1 MLKVSNLGSGVV
13 STVLHSEWQV
23 RLPQILQDRGPCTVR
38 LVKGRIQCANSDN
51 FDAVSKVW
59 CETSIP
65 IQGVSTEVPVGQAS
79 TNYTELFDVELVPA
93 VPSYYTPNPNGTTI
107 PSARDATSQNYRAQ
121 PYEFRCGGL
130 PAYIN
135 FRAMCLSNTLDIG
148 DTLVYSTLDAVMNN
162 GGAIFTPQVEFHL
175 AIVFDSTR
183 EK

>member
-13 STVLHSEWQV
+13 STVLNSEWQV

-38 LVKGRIQCANSDN
+38 LVKGRIQCANSVN
-51 FDAVSKVW
+51 FDDVSKVW

-79 TNYTELFDVELVPA
+79 TNYTELFDVELLPA
-93 VPSYYTPNPNGTTI
+93 QPTYLNQNANS
-107 PSARDATSQNYRAQ
+107 RQATSQNYRAL

-148 DTLVYSTLDAVMNN
+148 DTLVYSTLDSVMNA